1 MPHIPKS
8 ALAGEVEIGLRL
20 LGRGK
25 VRNQYALP
33 DGHEDKFLSL
43 TTNRVS
49 AFDFVLPDKIEYKG
63 PSLSAI
69 HHYWN
74 GFLSPYFKTDNV
86 ALGAD
91 VDRYLPAEI
100 RGRPDIQ
107 AVAKVA
113 KDLSG
118 TDTEEIFRFLLLGS
132 GWSDYQRDSGVVC
145 GHKLPDGLREGDEL
159 PIPLYAPSTK
169 EKEGHDKNI
178 HHALVEKRFPGRSKL
193 VLEIA
198 QVARHHA
205 MTKDI
210 LIADGKLEI
219 FGDVLGDEIFTPDSC
234 RFFGAEAYRRA
245 RAKGALPPSL
255 D

>member
-91 VDRYLPAEI
+91 VDLYLPAEI

-159 PIPLYAPSTK
+159 PIPLYA
-169 EKEGHDKNI
+169 
-178 HHALVEKRFPGRSKL
+178 
-193 VLEIA
+193 
-198 QVARHHA
+198 
-205 MTKDI
+205 
-210 LIADGKLEI
+210 
-219 FGDVLGDEIFTPDSC
+219 
-234 RFFGAEAYRRA
+234 
-245 RAKGALPPSL
+245 
-255 D
+255 